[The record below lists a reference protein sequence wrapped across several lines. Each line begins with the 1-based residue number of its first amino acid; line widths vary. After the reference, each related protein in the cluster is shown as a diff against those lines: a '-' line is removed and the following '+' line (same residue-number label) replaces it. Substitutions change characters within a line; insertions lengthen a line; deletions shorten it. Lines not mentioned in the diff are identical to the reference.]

1 MLVIRRRAG
10 QSIRIGDDIEIHIA
24 EIGSTRVAIA
34 IHAPR
39 EVVVTRSEVT
49 LTKQQN
55 LVAADSMTE
64 EALTRLKRAL
74 LDRRH

>member
-10 QSIRIGDDIEIHIA
+10 QSIRIGENVEIHVA
-24 EIGSTRVAIA
+24 EIGATRVAIA

-39 EVVVTRSEVT
+39 EVAVTRSEVT
-49 LTKQQN
+49 LTKEQN
-55 LVAADSMTE
+55 LAAADSVTA
-64 EALTRLKRAL
+64 EALARLTRAL